1 MCKYSNNEEPYMK
14 HWRYILL
21 TSLTML
27 LWGGRGFAQQR
38 IYGSV
43 ADHVDGEYLPS
54 VSVSLLQRDS
64 VKIQSTVTNER
75 GRYSFDSP
83 GKGSYILQFT
93 SLGYKGA
100 CKDLVVSVP
109 KRITE
114 VDAGLMRLKREATL
128 LGEVKVT
135 ATKIKMFQR
144 GDTVVYNADAFSLA
158 EGSMLQVL
166 VSQLPGVTLNDDG
179 RIYVN
184 GRFVSSLLLNGR
196 DFFKGNPLVALEN
209 LPAYTVKTVKVYDK
223 AGEATRLLGRDAGD
237 KALVMDVNLKREY
250 NEGYIANADMG
261 CGSSDRYKA
270 QLFGLRFTHLSR
282 LALFGNLNNVNSNKQ
297 PGRQG
302 DWKGDDTPTGR
313 QKTVAVGGEYSYE
326 NRSHNVGFSLT
337 PTFSRLKTDNQAWT
351 SGQTYLDNALLFT
364 RGQTANLE
372 RPAALST
379 KGKLWTRKKKWS
391 GELYA
396 EAQYEKKSVES
407 LARSASFMNHP
418 HASTEILDSI
428 VAGTASL
435 AGVYNYLNNSLT
447 GNGENYKLTLGQTM
461 RMKVGGDLLS
471 ADAEY
476 SYTKECHNTRSLY
489 QLATYHS
496 DASRNQRTFAATN
509 NHMYQLKANLR
520 YQMFLSGKFNDF
532 LLFRYGFSED
542 ALRSSNP
549 FSASPYHPSGA
560 TQGGPTPP
568 DSLRLDQANSYSLS
582 EHHYK
587 HTLEAR
593 FRYSW
598 KVGGQ
603 LLALSV
609 AVPVVWHHDLL
620 DELRG
625 ARYHLAHNK
634 VFVDPEVVLS
644 ADKFVP
650 GLMQTAIVGFNL
662 SHAMP
667 QLPDMVP
674 FEDTRLP
681 HRVVRGNPLLGNIQK
696 VKTFASF
703 TKRMSKHQSHFVS
716 SIEFC
721 NTQGAPTNAL
731 FFNTASGIQTL
742 QPHNTYGNWKASL
755 MIDAGRAIA
764 LNDRLQLSNKVE
776 AAWLHTIALSS
787 TDGHQLN
794 RNPINNLNLKE
805 VVQLTCDISSA
816 TKVGLYASATMDRVA
831 SEPHE
836 FDPYTVGCYA
846 VGCNVVARLP
856 LHMQLATDIRMLGN
870 YGYSDTQ
877 MHKKELVWNA
887 RLTKSLMKGR
897 LQLMLDGYDL
907 LRQISNRHYI
917 INAQGRLEQYTNAIP
932 RYVMMHA
939 AFKINKNPKKK

>member
-158 EGSMLQVL
+158 EGSMLQAL

-476 SYTKECHNTRSLY
+476 SYTKECHNTHSLY

-496 DASRNQRTFAATN
+496 DASHNQRTFGATN

-542 ALRSSNP
+542 ALRSANP
-549 FSASPYHPSGA
+549 FSASPYQPSGA

-625 ARYHLAHNK
+625 VRYHLALNK
-634 VFVDPEVVLS
+634 VFVDPEVVVS
-644 ADKFVP
+644 ADKFAP

-662 SHAMP
+662 SHAMH

-681 HRVVRGNPLLGNIQK
+681 HRVVRGNAQLGNIQK
-696 VKTFASF
+696 GQGLRIVLQANEQTPEPLRLEHRVLQH
-703 TKRMSKHQSHFVS
+703 TGRTNQRPVLQHRKRHTDPPTPQHLWQLEGQPHDRRWARHRLERPPATEQQGGSGVAPHHRTEQHRRPPTEPQPHQQPQPQGGGAAHLRHQFRNQGGALRQRNHRPRGVGNPRVRPLHRGLL
-716 SIEFC
+716 C
-721 NTQGAPTNAL
+721 GGLQRGGAPA
-731 FFNTASGIQTL
+731 A
-742 QPHNTYGNWKASL
+742 PHAVGHRHPHAWQL
-755 MIDAGRAIA
+755 
-764 LNDRLQLSNKVE
+764 RLQRHPNAQERARLE
-776 AAWLHTIALSS
+776 RTP
-787 TDGHQLN
+787 HQ
-794 RNPINNLNLKE
+794 
-805 VVQLTCDISSA
+805 
-816 TKVGLYASATMDRVA
+816 
-831 SEPHE
+831 EPHE
-836 FDPYTVGCYA
+836 RPPATH
-846 VGCNVVARLP
+846 ARRLRP
-856 LHMQLATDIRMLGN
+856 SAPDKQQALHHQRPRPSGAEHQRHTALRHD
-870 YGYSDTQ
+870 
-877 MHKKELVWNA
+877 A
-887 RLTKSLMKGR
+887 RSL
-897 LQLMLDGYDL
+897 QD
-907 LRQISNRHYI
+907 Q
-917 INAQGRLEQYTNAIP
+917 
-932 RYVMMHA
+932 
-939 AFKINKNPKKK
+939 